1 MPWQR
6 GCRWCFETKVTG
18 PRWQHPTRLAS
29 VSSVQIQ
36 VQNIQE
42 CDLCHLPGGCIS
54 QLQSPRLAGEVGVV
68 AGTALQ
74 NGSGGASRLR
84 GRGLLGRIKSVWLL
98 SLQCRWRCST
108 SRSVTAVV
116 SLVHVHRSGIF
127 IICGCDCGLYPGG
140 VAASGPC
147 SEDPVQGGDAREL

>member
-1 MPWQR
+1 MVDAKAALN
-6 GCRWCFETKVTG
+6 RWCFETKVTG

-116 SLVHVHRSGIF
+116 SLVHVHRSGVEEF
-127 IICGCDCGLYPGG
+127 
-140 VAASGPC
+140 SH
-147 SEDPVQGGDAREL
+147 EWTFMT

>member
-1 MPWQR
+1 MVDAKAALN
-6 GCRWCFETKVTG
+6 RWCFETKVTG

-74 NGSGGASRLR
+74 NGWCFEAQGTWPTGQNQERLASVSSVQMEVQHVQECDRCRLAGAR
-84 GRGLLGRIKSVWLL
+84 
-98 SLQCRWRCST
+98 
-108 SRSVTAVV
+108 
-116 SLVHVHRSGIF
+116 
-127 IICGCDCGLYPGG
+127 
-140 VAASGPC
+140 ASQWC
-147 SEDPVQGGDAREL
+147 